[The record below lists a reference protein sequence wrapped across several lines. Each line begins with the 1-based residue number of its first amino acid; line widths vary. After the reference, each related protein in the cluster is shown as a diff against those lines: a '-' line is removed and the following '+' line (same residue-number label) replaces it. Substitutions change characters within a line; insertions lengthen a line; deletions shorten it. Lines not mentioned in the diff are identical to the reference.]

1 MEIDLKYIND
11 KNGNITDV
19 QIPIKKWKE
28 LMKRIRQLQA
38 ESTIQKDL
46 TIAFDQV
53 GMYKKGE
60 IEKKDI
66 SEFLDEL

>member
-28 LMKRIRQLQA
+28 LLERIRQLQA
-38 ESTIQKDL
+38 ESTIRKDL

-53 GMYKKGE
+53 GMYEKGE

-66 SEFLDEL
+66 SEILDEL